1 MIATLGP
8 RGRFIGWWALLQQY
22 GVLETRHS
30 RLIGNQGIP
39 GACQATLRHQMAG
52 LDWRIVTK
60 DGEENEETRYYTL
73 LLENARDTL
82 GNIIGGSGLFDLLA
96 QDILT
101 AYEGG
106 NVEIVRIR
114 GGQYDGVPIGL
125 YAVDASTLRWD
136 GQDEEQP
143 IVQIS
148 AAGRELARF
157 APDEMMHTCWSR
169 YADAGMQWYNRHPVQ
184 IAWVAIN
191 ALAAGDDYNYS
202 LLTEVIPQG
211 ILNLGPG
218 FTEEMAKAWREA
230 WRQARQGGKLED
242 IGLLWGT
249 EKAEFIRF
257 NEPLKDQ
264 PFQHMSYWYLTIV
277 TAAFEMSPLDLG
289 FMTQLNTKAA
299 AEAVTELS
307 RNKGLR
313 HLLRVIKQAV
323 EYWILPDGLVL
334 EWPDLDPTDEVYA
347 AQARKTNAEAIST
360 AVMGF
365 WMTPEE
371 ARREAQRLG
380 VFDFGDRVES
390 ALQRPQDGDDD
401 GAGDDSSGAGDNE
414 QEGGGDGAEKALPSL
429 DWFERGLV
437 ALRRDV
443 ARTSRDPRYAG
454 FYTVSGD
461 PMRAAK
467 QGGEDYPRGVGDE
480 EREALNGAEQKI
492 EGGVKRAL
500 GPQIERAKQVRIQP
514 PTDEDLDRWARAI
527 TVDIVRAED
536 DQALARGM
544 TEGMEEA
551 VETGIAWAQRQLGIE
566 IDFDLLN
573 PRVIRFVAEH
583 ALAVAQ
589 TVNATTEERLRS
601 HLIAGWELGEDVDRL
616 AERVMRVMD
625 EIPKWRALRIARTET
640 IRAFNGG
647 SWMLYGESGVVKTKR
662 WLDGQAGACN
672 ICKGVHGEEVGL
684 DEEFSI
690 GVMFP
695 PAHPNCRC
703 AVRAGEVDL
712 NAGVWIGIC
721 RWASV
726 AHRRLARPWASED

>member
-1 MIATLGP
+1 MTKPDPTQRAPSKQPMVATLGP

-22 GVLETRHS
+22 GVLKTRHS

-60 DGEENEETRYYTL
+60 DGEENDETRYYTL
-73 LLENARDTL
+73 LLENARDAL
-82 GNIIGGSGLFDLLA
+82 GNVIGGSGLFDLLA

-101 AYEGG
+101 AHEGG

-125 YAVDASTLRWD
+125 YAMDASTLRWD
-136 GQDEEQP
+136 GHDEERPVAQ
-143 IVQIS
+143 VS

-157 APDEMMHTCWSR
+157 AHDEVMHVCWSR
-169 YADAGMQWYNRHPVQ
+169 YADAGMQWYNYHPVQ
-184 IAWVAIN
+184 TAWVAIN

-218 FTEEMAKAWREA
+218 FTEDMAKEWREA

-249 EKAEFIRF
+249 ERAEFIRF

-313 HLLRVIKQAV
+313 HLLRSIKQAV
-323 EYWILPDGLVL
+323 EYWILPEGLAL
-334 EWPDLDPTDEVYA
+334 EWPDLDPTDEVYE

-371 ARREAQRLG
+371 ARREAQKLG
-380 VFDFGDRVES
+380 VFDFGEG
-390 ALQRPQDGDDD
+390 AKAPPQG
-401 GAGDDSSGAGDNE
+401 GGRRGRGDNGRE
-414 QEGGGDGAEKALPSL
+414 SGGGRAEKAFPPLG
-429 DWFERGLV
+429 WFERGLV

-461 PMRAAK
+461 GLARAAK
-467 QGGEDYPRGVGDE
+467 QGGGEDYPRGVGDE
-480 EREALNGAEQKI
+480 EREALDGAEQKI
-492 EGGVKRAL
+492 ESGVTRAL
-500 GPQIERAKQVRIQP
+500 EPQIERARQVRIQP
-514 PTDEDLDRWARAI
+514 PADEDLDRWAQAI
-527 TVDIVRAED
+527 TVNIVRAED
-536 DQALARGM
+536 DQALAQGM

-551 VETGIAWAQRQLGIE
+551 VGTGIAWAQRQLGIE

-589 TVNATTEERLRS
+589 TVNATTEERLRH
-601 HLIAGWELGEDVDRL
+601 HLVAGWELGEDMDKL
-616 AERVMRVMD
+616 TERVLRVMD
-625 EIPKWRALRIARTET
+625 EIPTWRALRIARTET

-647 SWMLYGESGVVKTKR
+647 SWMLYGESGVVKTKK
-662 WLDGQAGACN
+662 WLDGQPGACN
-672 ICKGVHGEEVGL
+672 ICKGVHGEEVPL

-712 NAGVWIGIC
+712 SGYK
-721 RWASV
+721 ASV
-726 AHRRLARPWASED
+726 